1 METLLTAKAIIESE
15 KHCLQAFAKNVANRN
30 RPLEPVH
37 LPLSFFSTTTVSAEC
52 FKQKA
57 ETEKSRKALSA
68 KVAVKLAPAGKALVH
83 LLRFYSK
90 SYAANAP
97 ALPPKHTAIPIAKLA
112 HLRPRDR
119 LNGANLPLA
128 A

>member
-1 METLLTAKAIIESE
+1 METQLTAKAIIKSE
-15 KHCLQAFAKNVANRN
+15 KHCLQAFAKDAANRN

-37 LPLSFFSTTTVSAEC
+37 LPLSFFSTSTVSAEC
-52 FKQKA
+52 FKQKT
-57 ETEKSRKALSA
+57 ETKKSRKALSA
-68 KVAVKLAPAGKALVH
+68 KIAAKLAPGGKALVH
-83 LLRFYSK
+83 LRRFYSK
-90 SYAANAP
+90 SYAVNAP
-97 ALPPKHTAIPIAKLA
+97 ALLPKHTAKAIAKLA

>member
-1 METLLTAKAIIESE
+1 METQLTAKAILKSE
-15 KHCLQAFAKNVANRN
+15 NHCLQVFAKDAANRN

-37 LPLSFFSTTTVSAEC
+37 LPLSFFSTSTVSAEC

-57 ETEKSRKALSA
+57 KTKKSRKALSA
-68 KVAVKLAPAGKALVH
+68 KVAAKLGPGGKAPVH
-83 LLRFYSK
+83 LRRFYSK
-90 SYAANAP
+90 SYVVNAP
-97 ALPPKHTAIPIAKLA
+97 ALLPKYKAKAIAKLA

-119 LNGANLPLA
+119 LNGTNLPLA

>member
-1 METLLTAKAIIESE
+1 MTTARANARSRKQCLL
-15 KHCLQAFAKNVANRN
+15 AFANDAANRN

-37 LPLSFFSTTTVSAEC
+37 LLLSFFSISTVSAEY

-57 ETEKSRKALSA
+57 KAKKSLKALSA
-68 KVAVKLAPAGKALVH
+68 IAAEKLGPGGKALVH
-83 LLRFYSK
+83 LPPFYSK
-90 SYAANAP
+90 SYVVNAP
-97 ALPPKHTAIPIAKLA
+97 SLLAEHTTKALAKLA

-128 A
+128 T